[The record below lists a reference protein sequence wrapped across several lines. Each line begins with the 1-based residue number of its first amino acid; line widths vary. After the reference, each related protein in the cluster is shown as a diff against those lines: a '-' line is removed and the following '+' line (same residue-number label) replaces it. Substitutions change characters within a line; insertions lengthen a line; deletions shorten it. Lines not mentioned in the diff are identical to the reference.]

1 MDNKLIDML
10 NDALTSEYKAS
21 IQYLHHYNNV
31 RSKHTDVVNHF
42 KAHMEDEQDHANQ
55 LVQRIYTLG
64 GTPVLD
70 LNQFADFTD
79 DIDVALGQDI
89 KAETEAVDIYSKILA
104 YTEEIKDYATAM
116 MVEGILATEV
126 GHLDEFAKIMGVNAE
141 SSDSEEIG
149 PEVPEGIEDP
159 EGDDEAEDD
168 KVEFEIK
175 EEEE

>member
-1 MDNKLIDML
+1 ML

-31 RSKHTDVVNHF
+31 RSKHTDVINHF
-42 KAHMEDEQDHANQ
+42 KAHMEDEQYHAQ
-55 LVQRIYTLG
+55 LLVQRIYTLG

-79 DIDVALGQDI
+79 DIDVALGQDV
-89 KAETEAVDIYSKILA
+89 KAETEAVEIYSKILE
-104 YTEEIKDYATAM
+104 YTEEIKDFATTM
-116 MVEGILATEV
+116 MIESILATEV
-126 GHLDEFAKIMGVNAE
+126 SHLDEFAKILGVNVE

-149 PEVPEGIEDP
+149 PEVPEGVEEPEEDAK
-159 EGDDEAEDD
+159 ED

-175 EEEE
+175 EEE